1 MDETELRRKA
11 AKVDVATVAFASLP
25 FMGMISFWQVF
36 DGIVPKM
43 LTQTFGLSNAVTGF
57 VMAIDNIF
65 GLFLLPLFGIL
76 SDRCTSKLGRRT
88 PFIIVGSVLAVAGT
102 PLIAIANNIGNLALL
117 ISAIILTLV
126 AICMYRTMTVAI
138 VADITPRPLR
148 MKSDSIKKLVG
159 YAGTGVML
167 VCISAMVPKTEHSDY
182 LPLFLVQAAMIL
194 VSLLLYLA
202 KIREPR
208 LVEEMHE
215 KSLSM
220 GIKEDEIEHDDSPE
234 AGGKDRIEDPD
245 IRRSLILLL
254 AADFFYYMSYNAMTT
269 NISRYA
275 DAFYGMQGGSF
286 AIINIVTIVGALA
299 TYVPL
304 ANLSLRIG
312 RKKVGL
318 LCGAAMAAVPLVLWL
333 APGFHPAFYALFLV
347 MGAGL
352 GGVDLCVFNMIL
364 ELCSARSVGRYSGY
378 YYTVSMAAQVAT
390 PILSG
395 VVMDVAPEA
404 LFLYIALMGLAMVVS
419 LALAKHGDS
428 MLIDEVAAHEE
439 AAGAK
444 Q

>member
-1 MDETELRRKA
+1 MSEKDMRKKA
-11 AKVDVATVAFASLP
+11 AKIDYATVAFASLP

-88 PFIIVGSVLAVAGT
+88 PFIIAGSVLAVTGT
-102 PLIAIANNIGNLALL
+102 PLIAIANNVGSLALL

-138 VADITPRPLR
+138 VADITQRPLR
-148 MKSDSIKKLVG
+148 MKTDSVKKLVG

-167 VCISAMVPKTEHSDY
+167 VCISAMVPKTEHPDY
-182 LPLFLVQAAMIL
+182 LPLFLVQAGMIL

-202 KIREPR
+202 KVREPK
-208 LVEEMHE
+208 LVEEMHA
-215 KSLSM
+215 KSLEM
-220 GIKEDEIEHDDSPE
+220 GIKEDEIEKDDSPE
-234 AGGKDRIEDPD
+234 AGGKDKITDPD
-245 IRRSLILLL
+245 IQRSLVLLL
-254 AADFFYYMSYNAMTT
+254 AADFFYYMGYNAMTT

-275 DAFYGMQGGSF
+275 DTFYGMQGGSF
-286 AIINIVTIVGALA
+286 AIINIVTIIGALA

-318 LCGAAMAAVPLVLWL
+318 LCGAAMAACPVILWL
-333 APGFHPAFYALFLV
+333 VPGFHPAFYALFLV

-395 VVMDVAPEA
+395 LVMDVAPGA
-404 LFLYIALMGLAMVVS
+404 LFLYIALMGLAMVIS
-419 LALAKHGDS
+419 LALAKHGDAI
-428 MLIDEVAAHEE
+428 LIDEVAAREE
-439 AAGAK
+439 KAEAH
-444 Q
+444 